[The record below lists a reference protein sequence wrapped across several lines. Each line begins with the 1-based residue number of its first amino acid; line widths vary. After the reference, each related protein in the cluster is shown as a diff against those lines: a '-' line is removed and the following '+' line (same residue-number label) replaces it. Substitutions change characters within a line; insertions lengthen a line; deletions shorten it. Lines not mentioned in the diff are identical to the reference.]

1 MTLSVHTNT
10 SAMIALQNLN
20 KTNQSLTD
28 VQQRINT
35 GLKVSGAKD
44 NSSVFAVA
52 QGMRSDIGALG
63 SVESSLDR
71 AVSIGDVAIAAGES
85 ISDLLIEMREKATA
99 AMDPSIDTFSRQA
112 FDSDFRSLM
121 EQVSVIISNAE
132 FDGANLLNGTLT
144 NGIAFLA
151 DADATR
157 SVTLG
162 AQDMSLAATPGANA
176 IFTIPSGSSLGSA
189 SLAGVAVG
197 QIQETLDNVNQ
208 ALANLGSDLKKM
220 EAHRTFVGKLMD
232 SLTEGVGNLV
242 DADLAKESARLQALQ
257 VKQQL
262 GVQALSIANSE
273 PQIILSLFGR

>member
-1 MTLSVHTNT
+1 MALSVHTNT

-20 KTNQSLTD
+20 KTNEDIQG
-28 VQQRINT
+28 VQNKINT
-35 GLKVSGAKD
+35 GLRVAGAKD
-44 NSSVFAVA
+44 NSSVYAVA

-63 SVESSLDR
+63 SVKSSLDR

-85 ISDLLIEMREKATA
+85 ISDLLIQMREKATA
-99 AMDPSIDTFSRQA
+99 ALDPSIDTFSRQA
-112 FDSDFRSLM
+112 YDSDFKELLD
-121 EQVSVIISNAE
+121 QVQVILTNAE
-132 FDGANLLNGTLT
+132 FDGANLLNGSLT

-151 DADATR
+151 DVDATR
-157 SVTLG
+157 SVTLEGQNLSISG
-162 AQDMSLAATPGANA
+162 AIITLANNA
-176 IFTIPSGSSLGSA
+176 SLGTVT
-189 SLAGVAVG
+189 LAGNVVSA
-197 QIQETLDNVNQ
+197 IQTSLDNVNQ

-220 EAHRTFVGKLMD
+220 EAHRTFVGKLTD

-273 PQIILSLFGR
+273 PQIILNLFGG

>member
-1 MTLSVHTNT
+1 MALSVHTNT

-20 KTNQSLTD
+20 KTNEDIQGVQS
-28 VQQRINT
+28 RINT
-35 GLKVSGAKD
+35 GLRVTGAKD
-44 NSSVFAVA
+44 NSSVYAVA

-63 SVESSLDR
+63 SVKSSLDR

-85 ISDLLIEMREKATA
+85 ISDLLIQMREKATA
-99 AMDPSIDTFSRQA
+99 ALDPSIDTFSRQA
-112 FDSDFRSLM
+112 YDSDYKELLD
-121 EQVSVIISNAE
+121 QVKVILTNAE
-132 FDGANLLNGTLT
+132 FDGANLLNGSLT

-157 SVTLG
+157 SVTLEG
-162 AQDMSLAATPGANA
+162 QNLSVSG
-176 IFTIPSGSSLGSA
+176 TIITLTNNSSLGTVT
-189 SLAGVAVG
+189 LAGNVVSA
-197 QIQETLDNVNQ
+197 IQASLDNVNQ

-220 EAHRTFVGKLMD
+220 EAHRTFVGKLTD

-273 PQIILSLFGR
+273 PQIILNLFNG

>member
-20 KTNQSLTD
+20 KTNTEMVE
-28 VQQRINT
+28 VQNRINT

-63 SVESSLDR
+63 SVRSSLVR

-85 ISDLLIEMREKATA
+85 ISDLLIQMREKATS

-112 FDSDFRSLM
+112 FDGDFKALL
-121 EQVSVIISNAE
+121 EQVGVILDNAE
-132 FDGANLLNGTLT
+132 FDGANLLNGSLT

-151 DADATR
+151 DANASRT
-157 SVTLG
+157 VTLG
-162 AQDMSLAATPGANA
+162 AQDMS
-176 IFTIPSGSSLGSA
+176 ISGSVITIASGASLGTA
-189 SLAGVAVG
+189 TLAGQVQSA
-197 QIQETLDNVNQ
+197 IKISLDNVNQ
-208 ALANLGSDLKKM
+208 ALADLGSDLKKM
-220 EAHRTFVGKLMD
+220 EAHRTFVGKLTD

-242 DADLAKESARLQALQ
+242 DADMAKESARLQALQ

-262 GVQALSIANSE
+262 GVQALSIANTE
-273 PQIILSLFGR
+273 PQIILSLFNG

>member
-1 MTLSVHTNT
+1 MALSVHTNT

-20 KTNQSLTD
+20 KTNTD
-28 VQQRINT
+28 MSEVQNRINT

-52 QGMRSDIGALG
+52 QGMRSDVGALG
-63 SVESSLDR
+63 SVQSSLDR
-71 AVSIGDVAIAAGES
+71 AVSIGDVAVAAGES

-99 AMDPSIDTFSRQA
+99 AMDPSIDTFARQA
-112 FDSDFRSLM
+112 YDSDFKSLLD
-121 EQVSVIISNAE
+121 QVDVILSNAE
-132 FDGANLLNGTLT
+132 FDGANLLNGSLSG
-144 NGIAFLA
+144 GIEFLA

-157 SVTLG
+157 AVTLG
-162 AQDMSLAATPGANA
+162 AQDMSV
-176 IFTIPSGSSLGSA
+176 SGSIITLSSSASLGSA
-189 SLAGVAVG
+189 SLAGDVVST
-197 QIQETLDNVNQ
+197 IQTSLDNVNQ
-208 ALANLGSDLKKM
+208 ALADLGSDLKKM

-232 SLTEGVGNLV
+232 SLNEGVGNLV
-242 DADLAKESARLQALQ
+242 DADMAKESAKLQALQ

>member
-1 MTLSVHTNT
+1 MALSVHTNT

-20 KTNQSLTD
+20 KTNEDIQGA
-28 VQQRINT
+28 QNRINT
-35 GLKVSGAKD
+35 GLRVAGAKD
-44 NSSVFAVA
+44 NSSVYAVA

-63 SVESSLDR
+63 SVKSSLDR

-85 ISDLLIEMREKATA
+85 ISDLLIQMREKATA
-99 AMDPSIDTFSRQA
+99 ALDPSIDTFSRQA
-112 FDSDFRSLM
+112 YDSDFKELLD
-121 EQVSVIISNAE
+121 QVKVILTNAE
-132 FDGANLLNGTLT
+132 FDGANLLNGSLT

-157 SVTLG
+157 SVTLEG
-162 AQDMSLAATPGANA
+162 QNLS
-176 IFTIPSGSSLGSA
+176 ISGSIITLTNNASLGTVTLSGNVVSA
-189 SLAGVAVG
+189 
-197 QIQETLDNVNQ
+197 IQASLDNVNQ

-220 EAHRTFVGKLMD
+220 EAHRTFVGKLTD

-273 PQIILSLFGR
+273 PQIILNLFNG

>member
-1 MTLSVHTNT
+1 MALSVHTNT

-20 KTNQSLTD
+20 KTNEDIQGVQS
-28 VQQRINT
+28 RINT
-35 GLKVSGAKD
+35 GLRVTGAKD
-44 NSSVFAVA
+44 NSSVYAVA

-63 SVESSLDR
+63 SVKSSLDR

-85 ISDLLIEMREKATA
+85 ISDLLIQMREKATA
-99 AMDPSIDTFSRQA
+99 ALDPSIDTFSRQA
-112 FDSDFRSLM
+112 YDSDYKELLD
-121 EQVSVIISNAE
+121 QVKVILTNAE
-132 FDGANLLNGTLT
+132 FDGANLLNGSLT

-157 SVTLG
+157 SVTLEG
-162 AQDMSLAATPGANA
+162 QNLSV
-176 IFTIPSGSSLGSA
+176 SGSIITLTNNSSLGTVT
-189 SLAGVAVG
+189 LAGNVVSA
-197 QIQETLDNVNQ
+197 IQASLDNVNQ

-220 EAHRTFVGKLMD
+220 EAHRTFVGKLED

-273 PQIILSLFGR
+273 PQIILNLFNG